1 MALRRIKKELDEIN
15 KDNQKI
21 YSAGPTGSEN
31 FFDWEAK
38 LTGPLG
44 TPYEG
49 GTFYLKIIFPSDY
62 PFKPPNVSFLTPI
75 YHCNVN
81 KNGNICMD
89 ILKSEWSPA
98 LTISKVLLS
107 ISSLLSEPNPDDPL
121 VPDIAR
127 LYKKNIK
134 EHNNKAKL
142 FTNKYALYKRINE
155 TS

>member
-1 MALRRIKKELDEIN
+1 MSLRRIKKELDEIN

-21 YSAGPTGSEN
+21 YSAGPTSSEN
-31 FFDWEAK
+31 FFNWEAK
-38 LTGPLG
+38 LLGPNG

-49 GTFYLKIIFPSDY
+49 GTFYLKIIFPCDY
-62 PFKPPNVSFLTPI
+62 PFKAPMVSFLTPI
-75 YHCNVN
+75 YHCNVS

-89 ILKSEWSPA
+89 ILKTEWSPA

-127 LYKKNIK
+127 LYKKNID
-134 EHNNKAKL
+134 EHNKRAKL
-142 FTNKYALYKRINE
+142 FTNKYALI
-155 TS
+155 